1 MKYIIIFAVLLS
13 CIACCGTRHIKEV
26 PVQTIT
32 KDSIYYNVVHKDTT
46 VYHVINADT
55 VKSSQNLN
63 IDDLGPVLDTLSVL
77 SNNYA
82 TSIVELAKRDEN
94 SLYFS
99 HVLLQKSLKI
109 DVPVK
114 FVYLDKY
121 VTKYELKEVPIEV
134 IVKEPIRDRL
144 FWLSIIGNIITIFL
158 IIIWLK
164 LK

>member
-1 MKYIIIFAVLLS
+1 MRYLILLMLFLCS
-13 CIACCGTRHIKEV
+13 CSHTKVQQV
-26 PVQTIT
+26 PINIQT
-32 KDSIYYNVVHKDTT
+32 KDSIYYNIVHKDTT

-109 DVPVK
+109 DIPVK